1 MFAHLGVILV
11 VLLSVAL
18 YFFYKKVMPAQRS
31 SIPSHLLSHP
41 VHFEEGLISKS
52 QAEQVMDLILNRM
65 VSFPSNI
72 AADRLTGVKSVR
84 LEHMGEAKPVDAETH
99 KCAHELMTPHPSYN
113 KAKNETTLECR
124 FPQRVD
130 IGRHFILTGGA
141 DAKRERVSDLID
153 RVTSFGRYYLK
164 DTNMPELLETSDVVK
179 SLFEDKSFLS
189 AAAATCPPDKQQL
202 DPFQFNIIIQVPGQ
216 TVAHHI
222 DAPYFFGA
230 NRKDLPQ
237 YLLAVMVFS
246 GLWQQEFIDQ
256 VQLVVYL
263 SDIKKS
269 NTNKNEDVGGQFIY
283 YDQNRDGQYKEVPA
297 HYLAGSSVD
306 GSKLIHASKI
316 YQPSIKP
323 PHLDKDQHSELK
335 YDSAKGVWK
344 VFSGSQEIKEYQTSD
359 LRISM
364 VYRAR
369 CFTDLAEVDQ
379 YYEMESKR
387 GQQNSGHF
395 EIEDVLGRLQRDLVD
410 TRGYSQTH
418 IQSLSREDLGML
430 LIDEYI
436 AYPLPPST
444 VSTKDEDTASV
455 YALFRQFFDIPYNY
469 CVLEAFIKNKAPF
482 LSALADY
489 IC

>member
-1 MFAHLGVILV
+1 MLAQLCSFVLV
-11 VLLSVAL
+11 LVSIAL
-18 YFFYKKVMPAQRS
+18 YFVYKRVSPAQRS
-31 SIPSHLLSHP
+31 SIPAHLLSHP
-41 VHFEEGLISKS
+41 VHFEEGLISES
-52 QAEQVMDLILNRM
+52 QAEQLMDLILNHM

-72 AADRLTGVKSVR
+72 AADRLTGVKTVR
-84 LEHMGEAKPVDAETH
+84 YNHMGEAKPLQEG
-99 KCAHELMTPHPSYN
+99 KCVHELMTPHSSYN
-113 KAKNETTLECR
+113 EATNSTEMECR

-164 DTNMPELLETSDVVK
+164 DSNMPELLQTSNVVQ
-179 SLFEDKSFLS
+179 SLFEDESFLS
-189 AAAATCPPDKQQL
+189 AAAATCPTGKQQL

-230 NRKDLPQ
+230 SRKDLPQ

-269 NTNKNEDVGGQFIY
+269 NANLNVDIGGQFIY

-323 PHLDKDQHSELK
+323 PHLDKDKHSELK
-335 YDSAKGVWK
+335 YFPDTGKWK
-344 VFSGSQEIKEYQTSD
+344 VFSEDQEIEEYTTSE
-359 LRISM
+359 LRISL

-369 CFTDLAEVDQ
+369 CFTSSEQVDE
-379 YYEMESKR
+379 YHEMESRR
-387 GQQNSGHF
+387 GQPNSGHF
-395 EIEDVLGRLQRDLVD
+395 ELEDVLDRLQRDLVD
-410 TRGYSQTH
+410 TKGYSQTH
-418 IQSLSREDLGML
+418 IQSLSREELGML
-430 LIDEYI
+430 LIDEYVQ
-436 AYPLPPST
+436 YPLPPPTST
-444 VSTKDEDTASV
+444 ENEVTSSV
-455 YALFRQFFDIPYNY
+455 HSLLHKLTDIPYNY
-469 CVLEAFIKNKAPF
+469 CVLETFLKKKAPF